1 MRMKRIV
8 TVSLAAAALAACSSN
23 PPPPPAAPAK
33 APAAPPPVAAPA
45 PEPADAFRKT
55 PPPPGPEVVF
65 VPPKI
70 EEAKLANG
78 IRVLVVERH
87 ELPIVAVEVTTVRGA
102 DQAAPGVG
110 AFAGAMLAQGTRTRN
125 ALQFSDALGKLG
137 ASFSS
142 WVGFDGGGVQGQS
155 VTPRF
160 GELLTLLGDAYMN
173 PAFSPAEIARER
185 SRRITRLAEM
195 NDRPASLLSIAQG
208 MTLYPEGHPYS
219 APLLGTEAALK
230 QVTRAAL
237 VKFHA
242 AQFRPELTTIAVA
255 GDITRA
261 DAVKEVE
268 RVFGAWKGPAGAPP
282 APAKAEVPAAPP
294 ALAAGAPRVVIVDR
308 PGLTQSTVTVTLPGV
323 PRSTEDHDALLVM
336 NTLFGGQFSSRL
348 NLNLREKH
356 AYTYGA
362 RSGFEMRHGP
372 GPFSAGGA
380 IVRENTGPAV
390 KEILAEIERIRKEPV
405 TAEELADAKA
415 NLIRQLPARFETAG
429 ATASTLAG
437 LAIYALPLDEFATR
451 PARLQ
456 RITPADVQRVAQ
468 KYLVPEQLRVVLVG
482 DAGAVGEQLTA
493 LGLGPVTVQKAP
505 GVPAGPPLTG
515 QRGKAAAPAQQAGK
529 AAAPAAPAQQAG
541 KAAAPAGPAQQADK
555 AAAPAAPAQPQ
566 AKPPAA
572 KTP

>member
-1 MRMKRIV
+1 
-8 TVSLAAAALAACSSN
+8 
-23 PPPPPAAPAK
+23 
-33 APAAPPPVAAPA
+33 
-45 PEPADAFRKT
+45 DAFRKS

-65 VPPKI
+65 VPPRI

-110 AFAGAMLAQGTRTRN
+110 AFAGAMLTQGTKTRS

-137 ASFSS
+137 ARFSS
-142 WVGFDGGGVQGQS
+142 GVNFDGGGVEGQS
-155 VTPRF
+155 LAPRF
-160 GELLTLLGDAYMN
+160 GEMLSLLGDAYMN
-173 PAFSPAEIARER
+173 PAFAPAEIERER
-185 SRRITRLAEM
+185 SRRITQLAEM

-208 MTLYPEGHPYS
+208 LTLYPEGHAYS

-230 QVTRAAL
+230 KVTAAAL
-237 VKFHA
+237 ARFHA
-242 AQFRPELTTIAVA
+242 AQFRPELTTVSIA
-255 GDITRA
+255 GNITRA

-282 APAKAEVPAAPP
+282 VPAKAEVPADP
-294 ALAAGAPRVVIVDR
+294 AALDAGAPRVVIVDR

-323 PRSTEDHDALLVM
+323 PRATKDYDALLVM
-336 NTLFGGQFSSRL
+336 NTLLGGQFSSRL

-362 RSGFEMRHGP
+362 RSGFDMRHGP

-380 IVRENTGPAV
+380 VVRENTGPAV
-390 KEILAEIERIRKEPV
+390 REIFAEIDRMRKEPV
-405 TAEELADAKA
+405 TLEELADAKA

-429 ATASTLAG
+429 ATASTVASLAV
-437 LAIYALPLDEFATR
+437 YDLPLDEFGTR
-451 PARLQ
+451 PARIQ

-482 DAGAVGEQLTA
+482 DASAVGEQLSA
-493 LGLGPVTVQKAP
+493 LQLGPVTVQKAP
-505 GVPAGPPLTG
+505 GVTAGQPAA
-515 QRGKAAAPAQQAGK
+515 GKPGAAQAGK
-529 AAAPAAPAQQAG
+529 P
-541 KAAAPAGPAQQADK
+541 
-555 AAAPAAPAQPQ
+555 AAPAAPAQPAKAAQPAKPAQPAQPAKPAQPAAPQ
-566 AKPPAA
+566 ATPPAA
-572 KTP
+572 KKP

>member
-1 MRMKRIV
+1 MRMKRIF
-8 TVSLAAAALAACSSN
+8 TVSLAAAALAACSST
-23 PPPPPAAPAK
+23 PPPPAAPAK
-33 APAAPPPVAAPA
+33 APAPPPPVAAPA
-45 PEPADAFRKT
+45 PEPPDAFRKT
-55 PPPPGPEVVF
+55 PPPPGPDVVF
-65 VPPKI
+65 VPPRI

-87 ELPIVAVEVTTVRGA
+87 ELPIVAVEVITVRGA

-110 AFAGAMLAQGTRTRN
+110 AFVGAMLAQGTKTRN
-125 ALQFSDALGKLG
+125 ALEFSDAIGKLG

-142 WVGFDGGGVQGQS
+142 WVGFDGGGVRGQS
-155 VTPRF
+155 LSPRF

-173 PAFSPAEIARER
+173 PAFSPAEIERER
-185 SRRITRLAEM
+185 SRRLTRLAEM

-208 MTLYPEGHPYS
+208 MALYPEGHPYNT
-219 APLLGTEAALK
+219 PLLGTEAALK
-230 QVTRAAL
+230 KITRAAL
-237 VKFHA
+237 VQFHA

-255 GDITRA
+255 GNITRA

-282 APAKAEVPAAPP
+282 VPAEAKVPEAPP
-294 ALAAGAPRVVIVDR
+294 ALAEGAPRVVIVDR

-323 PRSTEDHDALLVM
+323 PRSTKDYDALLVM

-362 RSGFEMRHGP
+362 RSSFEMRHGP

-380 IVRENTGPAV
+380 IVRESTGPAV
-390 KEILAEIERIRKEPV
+390 KEILAEIERIRREPV
-405 TAEELADAKA
+405 TAEELEDAKA

-429 ATASTLAG
+429 ATASTLAD
-437 LAIYALPLDEFATR
+437 LAIHGLPLDEFATR
-451 PARLQ
+451 PARIQ
-456 RITPADVQRVAQ
+456 RITPEDVQRVAQ

-482 DAGAVGEQLTA
+482 DANAVGEQLTA
-493 LGLGPVTVQKAP
+493 LALGPIAVQKAP
-505 GVPAGPPLTG
+505 GVPAGALAAGP
-515 QRGKAAAPAQQAGK
+515 QGKAAGGPAQ
-529 AAAPAAPAQQAG
+529 PAG
-541 KAAAPAGPAQQADK
+541 KAAAPAGPAQ
-555 AAAPAAPAQPQ
+555 PE
-566 AKPPAA
+566 A